1 MVDRQIHLQA
11 LKTQSAA
18 FRAAVVQSGPDA
30 AVSTCPEW
38 DVRGLVRH
46 LARVYHMMSLAM
58 ELAPGDS
65 RPQAPRPP
73 EDFDAALSWWD
84 EKLADLVD
92 KMSTMDPERAT
103 WSFFPGGSVR
113 SWTRRA
119 AHETAIHRLDAE
131 YVLAGTRADHGHD
144 LLFDPAF
151 AADGVDEVLSLLVF
165 RMQDWAKP
173 HPTGRVLYHAAD
185 AGQIWLV
192 SHRPGQQPDI
202 STPHDAALGS
212 PETDATVA
220 GTADALYRRVWGRPS
235 TAVVTGDHEL
245 ADLIAGT

>member
-1 MVDRQIHLQA
+1 MVDGQFHQQA

-18 FRAAVVQSGPDA
+18 FRAAVVQAGPDA

-58 ELAPGDS
+58 DLPPGDS
-65 RPQAPRPP
+65 RPQPPRVP

-84 EKLADLVD
+84 EKLADVVTKL
-92 KMSTMDPERAT
+92 STMEPDRAV
-103 WSFFPGGSVR
+103 WSFFPGGSIR
-113 SWTRRA
+113 SWARRA

-131 YVLAGTRADHGHD
+131 YARAGARAEHGHD

-151 AADGVDEVLSLLVF
+151 AADGIDEVLSVLAF
-165 RMQDWAKP
+165 RMQDWEQP
-173 HPTGRVLYHAAD
+173 HPVGRVLYHAAD
-185 AGQIWLV
+185 AGRTWLV
-192 SHRPGQQPDI
+192 SYDHGQPPDVGA
-202 STPHDAALGS
+202 PHDAALGS

-220 GTADALYRRVWGRPS
+220 GTADAVYRRVWGRPS
-235 TAVVTGDHEL
+235 TAVVTGDHAL
-245 ADLIAGT
+245 ADLIAGR